1 MTLSNLSIYVVFV
14 DPHRGNNDVLHF
26 LFLQLKFSCC
36 MGALHVASEAPTYI
50 IANMWRRNSRC
61 VRAHRSIDPLVC
73 VHLHACTVHGQSHAR
88 YVKGR
93 KKKKT
98 QAVNLLQEEETLHS
112 IIYRRTLISYRRGY
126 IYIYIYI

>member
-1 MTLSNLSIYVVFV
+1 M
-14 DPHRGNNDVLHF
+14 
-26 LFLQLKFSCC
+26 C
-36 MGALHVASEAPTYI
+36 ALHAACEAPTYI

-61 VRAHRSIDPLVC
+61 ARAHRSTS

-98 QAVNLLQEEETLHS
+98 QAVNLLQKEEETRHS

-126 IYIYIYI
+126 LHYIYIGRALD